1 MKKWNTPEIAELDIN
16 ETAAKFPGN
25 GHGGQFPGNAHGGQ
39 FPGNAHGGQFPG
51 GGNYKPNETEEE
63 DVVNSLS

>member
-39 FPGNAHGGQFPG
+39 FPG